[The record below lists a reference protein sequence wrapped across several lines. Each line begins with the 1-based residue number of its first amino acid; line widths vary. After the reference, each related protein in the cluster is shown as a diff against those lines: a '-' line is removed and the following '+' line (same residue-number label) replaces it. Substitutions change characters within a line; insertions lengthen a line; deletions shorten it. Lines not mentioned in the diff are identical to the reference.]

1 MFSAS
6 NQNRRRLQPR
16 NSTAKLDFATLEAR
30 NLLAANF
37 LNFSVLDASLDQ
49 TSDTV
54 FESGALSLD
63 YNVDVT
69 SGNLVAVEVFA
80 QDGSDVVKVG
90 EYFNAS
96 QTDSLISLDGFSN
109 LSGNQQFFGVATT
122 DDGQHATSSL
132 IDIDVLQTTT
142 EVGSFRGTSF
152 NYQGSSNSAY
162 VLRAL
167 GGTDTLSLNFNA
179 SAVADFNGQS
189 LASYDADA
197 FTTSQAIYQGSAYDY
212 LTTNDGRELYF
223 QGVERLEFAD
233 ASVVSLQ
240 TTPNDPEFVNQWD
253 IATGDVGDAWRF
265 TRGSEEILLVSL
277 DTGVGMS
284 NGTPITSDLDQSR
297 TDYITGENISE
308 SNGDHGHRA
317 TSVMVA
323 EPNNNFGLT
332 GINWESPTLIIDV
345 YGNNPAINGA
355 RLTNAIEE
363 TLDFLETSSASR
375 VVFQGGIQ
383 GEVWLNWLDQ
393 TLISSNLDSTLYS
406 IAAGNGSVD
415 FTDNTSN
422 NTFSAGV
429 ARLAGTYSN
438 VMGIGA
444 LEPSFERINGIQNAL
459 NLPLAGYSNF
469 GDDMTFAA
477 PSRTRSIGPTGDIRN
492 FGGTSNAN
500 PVVAAYSSLVWS
512 VDPSLTATEVR
523 DLMTSTAMDLGVD
536 GRDPEF
542 GWGTPDIG
550 SAVRKAWAASQDSD
564 LANIG
569 VNQFSTGAVDLGY
582 LLATSNEI
590 VENVDASAGPVEV
603 GLLSTTNTDLE
614 SLTYSIVAGTGDAD
628 NGSFEITGN
637 RLQIK
642 QGTVVDFE
650 SQSSYSIRIE
660 VSDGTVTHEQVLT
673 VAALDEA
680 ESTTLVVGNGELG
693 RSSLDQLVVE
703 FDGIVTLGTTP
714 FEVIKRGADGG
725 SVDFTATVDNSSGS
739 SIVTLAFSGGFV
751 EASGSLV
758 DGNYQLTMFGDQIQT
773 ANGQHFDANG
783 DGIAGGNFVFGDSAT
798 DNFFRLYGDTDINRI
813 VNVFDLLT
821 LRQSWQAELGD
832 ENYHPGLDSNGDE
845 KIDVFDLLA
854 FRQNWLEEMPFV

>member
-1 MFSAS
+1 MFTPPSH
-6 NQNRRRLQPR
+6 RRRPQSR
-16 NSTAKLDFATLEAR
+16 ISNVKLDFTTLESR

-37 LNFSVLDASLDQ
+37 LDFSVFDASLDQ
-49 TSDTV
+49 TSNTV
-54 FESGALSLD
+54 FESGAVSLD
-63 YNVDVT
+63 YSLDVT
-69 SGNLVAVEVFA
+69 SGNLVAVEIFA
-80 QDGSDVVKVG
+80 QDGADILKVG
-90 EYFNAS
+90 EYFSAS
-96 QTDSLISLDGFSN
+96 QSDSLISLDGFAN
-109 LSGNQQFFGVATT
+109 LSGSQQFFGVATT
-122 DDGQHATSSL
+122 DDGQHATSGL
-132 IDIDVLQTTT
+132 IDIEVLQTTT
-142 EVGSFRGTSF
+142 EVGNFRGTGF
-152 NYQGSSNSAY
+152 DYQGSSNSAY
-162 VLRAL
+162 VLRAQ

-179 SAVADFNGQS
+179 SAVTGFNGQP

-197 FTTSQAIYQGSAYDY
+197 FTTSQVIYQGSAYDY
-212 LTTNDGRELYF
+212 LTTSDGKELYF

-265 TRGSEEILLVSL
+265 TRGSDEILLVSL
-277 DTGVGMS
+277 DTGVGMD

-297 TDYITGENISE
+297 TDYITGDNISVA
-308 SNGDHGHRA
+308 NGDHGHRA

-332 GINWESPTLIIDV
+332 GINWESPTLVIDV

-383 GEVWLNWLDQ
+383 GEIWLNWLDQ
-393 TLISSNLDSTLYS
+393 SLISSNLDSTLYS

-415 FTDNTSN
+415 FNDNTSN

-444 LEPSFERINGIQNAL
+444 LEPSFERINGIQNAS

-477 PSRTRSIGPTGDIRN
+477 PSRTRSIGPTGSVGN

-536 GRDPEF
+536 GRDAQF

-564 LANIG
+564 LANLG
-569 VNQFSTGAVDLGY
+569 ENQFSTGDVDLGY
-582 LLATSNEI
+582 LLATSNEV
-590 VENVDASAGPVEV
+590 VENVDTSAGPVEV
-603 GLLSTTNTDLE
+603 GLLSTTNT
-614 SLTYSIVAGTGDAD
+614 SLVSLDYSIVAGTGDTD
-628 NGSFEITGN
+628 NGSFEIVGN
-637 RLQIK
+637 SLQIK
-642 QGTVVDFE
+642 QGTTVDFE
-650 SQSSYSIRIE
+650 SQSTYSIRVE
-660 VSDGTVTHEQVLT
+660 VSDGSVTHQQVLT
-673 VAALDEA
+673 VAALDDA
-680 ESTTLVVGNGELG
+680 ESTTLVIGDGESG
-693 RSSLDQLVVE
+693 RSSLDQFVVE

-714 FEVIKRGADGG
+714 FEVIKRGTDGG
-725 SVDFTATVDNSSGS
+725 LVDFTATVDNSSGS
-739 SIVTLAFSGGFV
+739 SIVTLAFAGDFV

-758 DGNYQLTMFGDQIQT
+758 DGNYQLTIFGDQIQT
-773 ANGQHFDANG
+773 HNGQDFDANG
-783 DGIAGGNFVFGDSAT
+783 DGVAGGNYVFGDSET
-798 DNFFRLYGDTDINRI
+798 DDFFRLYGDTDGNRI
-813 VNVFDLLT
+813 VDVFDLLT

-832 ENYHPGLDSNGDE
+832 ENYRPGLDSNGDNA
-845 KIDVFDLLA
+845 IDVFDLLA
-854 FRQNWLEEMPFV
+854 FRQNWLEEMDFA